1 MATLEYLFFPSNA
14 GFRFSCNCLEYKVA
28 TENFSSHKLALMQ
41 IALYL
46 LQAVCY
52 CLHLVI
58 RLWLKSSPLL
68 FYSELKR
75 HCLCTVPTCHI
86 CTRDHDLREPIPHTW
101 VSSNDNLFQSNF
113 SAWSSRE
120 AILGTTPDW
129 PT

>member
-58 RLWLKSSPLL
+58 RLWFKSSTLEQNMSL
-68 FYSELKR
+68 ERTEHEIEIWLINFK
-75 HCLCTVPTCHI
+75 
-86 CTRDHDLREPIPHTW
+86 
-101 VSSNDNLFQSNF
+101 QSVTSMLIF
-113 SAWSSRE
+113 KAKY
-120 AILGTTPDW
+120 I
-129 PT
+129 